1 MKPENQYKL
10 IGHNTIFDEL
20 VSFYNNGILPSKI
33 LLSGKKGIGKCTLGY
48 HLINYIF
55 SKDEENKYDFANKKI
70 NLNNNSYKLIQNS
83 IHTNFYKI
91 SLQDP
96 KKSIDIAQIRD
107 MINFTQ
113 KSSFNN
119 KEKIILI
126 DQAEYLNH
134 SSNNAL
140 LKVLEEKNLNIIF
153 ILILNNEK
161 KILKTIKSRFIDF
174 KINLEKKFVSEIV
187 NNYFEKDIFNSIN
200 SEFKVHYFTPSFYI
214 DFVSLCNEIDFD
226 YQKLDIN
233 DFLQYFISE
242 KIYNKKLNNKYDFK
256 LFFELYFKKR
266 ISKIYNTEIVNYYNY
281 FNKKYFEINKYN
293 LDLEPFF
300 IEFNSK
306 ILNEK

>member
-20 VSFYNNGILPSKI
+20 VSFYDNGILPSKI

-70 NLNNNSYKLIQNS
+70 NVNNNSYKLIQNS
-83 IHTNFYKI
+83 IHANFYKI
-91 SLQDP
+91 SLQDA
-96 KKSIDIAQIRD
+96 KKSIDIEQIRN

-126 DQAEYLNH
+126 DQAEYLNQ

-174 KINLEKKFVSEIV
+174 KINLEKKFVNEIV
-187 NNYFEKDIFNSIN
+187 NNYFEKDIFDSIN
-200 SEFKVHYFTPSFYI
+200 SEFKVHYFAPSFYI

-266 ISKIYNTEIVNYYNY
+266 ILKIYNTEIVNYYNY

-293 LDLEPFF
+293 LDVEPFF

-306 ILNEK
+306 ILNGK

>member
-1 MKPENQYKL
+1 MKPEKQYKL
-10 IGHNTIFDEL
+10 IGHNTIFNEL
-20 VSFYNNGILPSKI
+20 ISFYNNGILPSKI

-91 SLQDP
+91 SLQDT

-200 SEFKVHYFTPSFYI
+200 SDFKVHYFTPSFYI

-233 DFLQYFISE
+233 DFLQNFMSE

-256 LFFELYFKKR
+256 LFFELYFKKK
-266 ISKIYNTEIVNYYNY
+266 KIQ
-281 FNKKYFEINKYN
+281 K
-293 LDLEPFF
+293 F
-300 IEFNSK
+300 IIQK
-306 ILNEK
+306 

>member
-20 VSFYNNGILPSKI
+20 VSFYDNGILPSKI

-70 NLNNNSYKLIQNS
+70 NVNNNSYKLIQNS

-91 SLQDP
+91 SLQDA
-96 KKSIDIAQIRD
+96 KKSIDIEQIRN

-126 DQAEYLNH
+126 DQAEYLNQ

-174 KINLEKKFVSEIV
+174 KINLEKKFVNEIV
-187 NNYFEKDIFNSIN
+187 NNYFEKDIFDSIN

-293 LDLEPFF
+293 LDVEPFF

-306 ILNEK
+306 ILNGK

>member
-91 SLQDP
+91 SLQDA
-96 KKSIDIAQIRD
+96 KKSIDIEQIRN

-126 DQAEYLNH
+126 DQAEYLNR

-187 NNYFEKDIFNSIN
+187 NNYFEKDIFDSIN

-233 DFLQYFISE
+233 DFLEYFISE

-266 ISKIYNTEIVNYYNY
+266 ILKIYNTEIVNYYNY

-293 LDLEPFF
+293 LDVEPFF

-306 ILNEK
+306 ILNGK

>member
-1 MKPENQYKL
+1 MKPNNQCKL
-10 IGHNTIFDEL
+10 IGHTSIFDEL
-20 VSFYNNGILPSKI
+20 VSFYNNGMLPSKI

-126 DQAEYLNH
+126 DQAEYLNQ

-187 NNYFEKDIFNSIN
+187 NNYFEKDIFDSIN
-200 SEFKVHYFTPSFYI
+200 SEFKVHYFAPSFYI

-293 LDLEPFF
+293 LDVEPFF

-306 ILNEK
+306 ILNGK

>member
-10 IGHNTIFDEL
+10 IGHNVIFDEL
-20 VSFYNNGILPSKI
+20 VRLYNNGILPSKI

-55 SKDEENKYDFANKKI
+55 SKDEENKYDFANKEI

-91 SLQDP
+91 SLQDS

-200 SEFKVHYFTPSFYI
+200 SDFKVHYFTPSFYI
-214 DFVSLCNEIDFD
+214 DFVCLCNEIDFD

-256 LFFELYFKKR
+256 IFFELYFKKK
-266 ISKIYNTEIVNYYNY
+266 ILKIYNTELINYFNY

-293 LDLEPFF
+293 LDAEPFF
-300 IEFNSK
+300 IEFNYRV
-306 ILNEK
+306 LNGK

>member
-1 MKPENQYKL
+1 MKAENQYKL
-10 IGHNTIFDEL
+10 IGYNAIFDEL
-20 VSFYNNGILPSKI
+20 VSLYNNGILPSKI

-70 NLNNNSYKLIQNS
+70 NVNNNSYKLIQNS
-83 IHTNFYKI
+83 IHANFYKI
-91 SLQDP
+91 SLQDA
-96 KKSIDIAQIRD
+96 KKSIDIEQIRN

-126 DQAEYLNH
+126 DQAEYLNR

-174 KINLEKKFVSEIV
+174 KINLEKKFVNEIV
-187 NNYFEKDIFNSIN
+187 NNYFEKDIFDSIN

-266 ISKIYNTEIVNYYNY
+266 ILKIYNTEIVNYY
-281 FNKKYFEINKYN
+281 KYFLLK
-293 LDLEPFF
+293 
-300 IEFNSK
+300 
-306 ILNEK
+306 

>member
-91 SLQDP
+91 SLQDA
-96 KKSIDIAQIRD
+96 KKSIDIEQIRN

-140 LKVLEEKNLNIIF
+140 LKVLEDKNLNIIF

-187 NNYFEKDIFNSIN
+187 NNYFEKDIFDSIN
-200 SEFKVHYFTPSFYI
+200 SEFKVHYFAPSFYI

-242 KIYNKKLNNKYDFK
+242 KIYNKKLNNKYDFI

-266 ISKIYNTEIVNYYNY
+266 ISKIYNTEIINYYNY

-293 LDLEPFF
+293 LDVEPFF

-306 ILNEK
+306 ILNGK

>member
-91 SLQDP
+91 SLQDA
-96 KKSIDIAQIRD
+96 KKSIDIEQIRN

-126 DQAEYLNH
+126 DQAEYLNR

-174 KINLEKKFVSEIV
+174 KINLEKKFVNEIV
-187 NNYFEKDIFNSIN
+187 NNYFEKDIFDSIN

-233 DFLQYFISE
+233 DFLEYFISE

-266 ISKIYNTEIVNYYNY
+266 ILKIYNTEIVNYYNY

-293 LDLEPFF
+293 LDVEPFF

-306 ILNEK
+306 ILNGK